1 MKNVIAVAALILACL
16 LAFNAGA
23 ESTSRFQSLSGDFG
37 RGVLSTLDSNETET
51 ATATANSN
59 NSSNNLWGW
68 GTAPKGNMVV
78 DGKLVEDPL
87 SSMNFADYAGISKPV
102 GVDVFTGRTIY
113 SYPVS
118 AGATKYFYIDPYT
131 EEPVFVE
138 AGGFMTE
145 TAYAESA
152 GSTSSSASSDYS
164 LPPIFR

>member
-1 MKNVIAVAALILACL
+1 MKNVIAAAALILACL

-23 ESTSRFQSLSGDFG
+23 ESNSRFQSLSGDFG
-37 RGVLSTLDSNETET
+37 RGVLSTLDTNKTQT
-51 ATATANSN
+51 ATADN

-87 SSMNFADYAGISKPV
+87 SSMNFADYTSFSKPV

-152 GSTSSSASSDYS
+152 GSTSSSSDYS